1 MDSVTESGNVPS
13 LVTAAPLCRDARRS
27 WSWFFFVFSGWLL
40 APLSRNL
47 FVNGTPRL
55 KLKEKGQNCA
65 AKILTAYYALLAIA
79 TVLAVVVI
87 DWQLDWTRILG
98 GIL

>member
-27 WSWFFFVFSGWLL
+27 WSWFFFVFSRWLL

-55 KLKEKGQNCA
+55 KLKESG
-65 AKILTAYYALLAIA
+65 
-79 TVLAVVVI
+79 
-87 DWQLDWTRILG
+87 
-98 GIL
+98 